1 VPRAGDTTSAMIR
14 DDLNPL
20 DQPTPDYEPLYPP
33 FVEPQRSRGPVL
45 DSALRYWYLI
55 LLPMLLF
62 AAAAVAYSQQRDP
75 TYKAEARL
83 NVGGFNISAQSL
95 PGFAG
100 GAYLLANTYSRAA
113 YGDAVLGPVGRQV
126 GMTPAQLADVISASP
141 VKDSPVI
148 RLEAETKNGAQA
160 VAIVNLTAENLQRHA
175 RTLAGANPDTQRL
188 FTRFK
193 AASRDYAKALARSRR
208 AHKRHKGV
216 AQADT
221 AVELARLRKDSVA
234 GLYSTSLGGQATTS
248 AVQILSPAR
257 GATNDRRS
265 VMERLLAA
273 GLLGGFAIG
282 VALAYL
288 VGRSRM
294 PGRIAH

>member
-1 VPRAGDTTSAMIR
+1 MIR

-33 FVEPQRSRGPVL
+33 YVEPQRSRGPVL

-55 LLPMLLF
+55 LLPMILF

-126 GMTPAQLADVISASP
+126 GMTPAQLAGVISASP

-188 FTRFK
+188 FARF
-193 AASRDYAKALARSRR
+193 
-208 AHKRHKGV
+208 KGV

-221 AVELARLRKDSVA
+221 AVELTRLRKDSVA

-288 VGRSRM
+288 RGRSRM